1 MTNKPQSGTQDRN
14 DNRPNVR
21 ATALRVSA
29 SCDAGNIEAQS
40 GFVSLQFPPIGDCGG
55 HQSSVKPQRYDW
67 DRPFNERTA
76 LRRVPPR
83 RGPFLPSSSIATKR
97 GQNRLS
103 QNLNRSAGSPA

>member
-1 MTNKPQSGTQDRN
+1 MTI
-14 DNRPNVR
+14 VR
-21 ATALRVSA
+21 TLGCRSLLPVT
-29 SCDAGNIEAQS
+29 GNIEAQS

-83 RGPFLPSSSIATKR
+83 RGPFLPSS
-97 GQNRLS
+97 
-103 QNLNRSAGSPA
+103 

>member
-67 DRPFNERTA
+67 DRASACAASARP
-76 LRRVPPR
+76 
-83 RGPFLPSSSIATKR
+83 LPAQQLNSHKARAEQIESEFESKR
-97 GQNRLS
+97 GI
-103 QNLNRSAGSPA
+103 AG